1 MNTILSGAPM
11 LGRNF
16 SEYKAPISQP
26 AQKIP
31 KAGGGCKTIASDK
44 SEVGSVISGR
54 GSVLSSSTGFMF
66 KCFESMYGAKRM
78 MKNVAEKSNYNGSI
92 RASVIDRV
100 DYDFQGLIEDGEDH

>member
-1 MNTILSGAPM
+1 MLMNTMLSGVPM

-31 KAGGGCKTIASDK
+31 SKQGGGCKTIASDK
-44 SEVGSVISGR
+44 SEVGSVASGR
-54 GSVLSSSTGFMF
+54 ASVLSNSAGFMF

-78 MKNVAEKSNYNGSI
+78 MRNVAEKSNYNGSV

-100 DYDFQGLIEDGEDH
+100 DYDF